1 MTEPR
6 PRGPRTDARRND
18 ALILHTA
25 ARVLAEDPNATLQR
39 IADEAGVVRLTIYRR
54 YRNRDALRRAIF
66 EAAAVEAKAV
76 IADATERDLDP
87 VAALRALI
95 VEMAAIIQ
103 RYPLLA
109 VADQWQPKPG
119 DPHRPSPPPASR
131 GMHQAVFALVK
142 RGQRDGVLRAD
153 LPAELLPQAITGT
166 LHVVTRFARSLRAD
180 PDALGAQ
187 VADLLLHGFTT
198 QPAGR
203 ANAPTRPDRTT
214 RKP

>member
-1 MTEPR
+1 VRGGRTAETTPIAVIAAAHRKVPSKAWAR
-6 PRGPRTDARRND
+6 PVGVRSAAAMRRARTTAIS
-18 ALILHTA
+18 ALPSVPPVRQDL
-25 ARVLAEDPNATLQR
+25 RR

-66 EAAAVEAKAV
+66 EAAAVEARAV

-109 VADQWQPKPG
+109 VADEWQPKPD

-131 GMHQAVFALVK
+131 GMH
-142 RGQRDGVLRAD
+142 
-153 LPAELLPQAITGT
+153 PA
-166 LHVVTRFARSLRAD
+166 
-180 PDALGAQ
+180 
-187 VADLLLHGFTT
+187 
-198 QPAGR
+198 
-203 ANAPTRPDRTT
+203 
-214 RKP
+214 